1 MFESQDI
8 LSGSSAKTEGSAPE
22 RAWTGAAAMALAV
35 SAVFA
40 GVVGCGKTSA
50 GGDVTFEVAQ
60 LVDHQSAG
68 RRANH

>member
-8 LSGSSAKTEGSAPE
+8 SSGSSAKTEGSAPE

-40 GVVGCGKTSA
+40 GVVHDDDGA
-50 GGDVTFEVAQ
+50 GGDDDQA
-60 LVDHQSAG
+60 D
-68 RRANH
+68 RRADEQLDHREPA